1 MVIGETYNQCR
12 QAWDELIKLLTDL
25 GFAIDG
31 KKVVAPTTNLTF
43 LGIHM
48 DTEACQLLLP
58 QEKLIEIRSGLDHF
72 VGQNRANTKQSIAGK
87 LNFAAKVVRGGRTFL
102 RRILDCINKLK
113 RPYHK
118 VRIEGSI
125 RKDLVWWQSFMG
137 QFNGMSRFIDD
148 RPITPIH
155 SDACQTSGGAFC
167 EGDFL

>member
-58 QEKLIEIRSGLDHF
+58 QEKLTEIRSGLDHF
-72 VGQNRANTKQSIAGK
+72 VGQIGQIQLLGSLILQPKSSVEGVHFYVEFWIA
-87 LNFAAKVVRGGRTFL
+87 
-102 RRILDCINKLK
+102 
-113 RPYHK
+113 
-118 VRIEGSI
+118 
-125 RKDLVWWQSFMG
+125 
-137 QFNGMSRFIDD
+137 
-148 RPITPIH
+148 
-155 SDACQTSGGAFC
+155 
-167 EGDFL
+167 